1 MYSLLTQSKCV
12 IMLECVL
19 FLGVHGALIIFESRF
34 NSELMGTLLAIPG
47 NKTLLRRHL
56 SLQFNELVGRHIV
69 QEKRVAETA
78 QDFIPL
84 NPTTKV
90 KVLQNIICLFWY
102 ICPRFHHTTLNMD
115 YFIHVC

>member
-1 MYSLLTQSKCV
+1 
-12 IMLECVL
+12 MLECVL

-90 KVLQNIICLFWY
+90 KVL
-102 ICPRFHHTTLNMD
+102 
-115 YFIHVC
+115 

>member
-1 MYSLLTQSKCV
+1 
-12 IMLECVL
+12 
-19 FLGVHGALIIFESRF
+19 
-34 NSELMGTLLAIPG
+34 MGTLLAIPG

-78 QDFIPL
+78 PEFIPL

-90 KVLQNIICLFWY
+90 KVLIIQSIFV
-102 ICPRFHHTTLNMD
+102 TLNTPIACPILIC
-115 YFIHVC
+115 YEKAKKIFLYSIAHYL

>member
-1 MYSLLTQSKCV
+1 MCLLFV
-12 IMLECVL
+12 
-19 FLGVHGALIIFESRF
+19 GVHGALIIFESRF

-78 QDFIPL
+78 LDFIPL

-90 KVLQNIICLFWY
+90 KVLQKYNMLILVLLPTLSPHHFEYGLQHSCL
-102 ICPRFHHTTLNMD
+102 LN
-115 YFIHVC
+115 